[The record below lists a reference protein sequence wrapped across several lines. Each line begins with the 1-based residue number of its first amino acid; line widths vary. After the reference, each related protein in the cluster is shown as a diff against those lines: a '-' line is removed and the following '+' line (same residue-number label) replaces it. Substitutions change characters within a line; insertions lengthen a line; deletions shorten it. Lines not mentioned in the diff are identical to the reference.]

1 MFYFD
6 SLLTENANKKVKK
19 FSSHRKYRH
28 PRYQNERSG
37 VLIDVEVEEC
47 ESSDALDN
55 QTSSLDDANDC
66 GECISYKS
74 FSQSLQ
80 HDIEYLTD
88 SCKDNLSFELEHIIN
103 KISMDGEINKENLP
117 QSCIH
122 GSNSSSVSSHLTK
135 KGPVDDLESF
145 QSTMIAEVLLM
156 ETEKSE
162 DKLRAVPLCLMQSS
176 KSSYVP
182 VEVKAA
188 CLEVP
193 TRSLTSVLSFTEIFL
208 HLRDRNYLK
217 EQWHLIQHSQLF
229 LMLST
234 FTIVNFESQLGP
246 KAMKTV
252 IVNSDMS
259 WKVIVANK
267 QIEPNALSNLN
278 NRIESC
284 NDFLEILMYLDS
296 SSICQAIEIENS
308 ERSFQKI
315 FGRNLNR
322 DKGELYSPTG
332 SVNARQEKS
341 IRNFTE
347 IDVIRHVNC
356 TYLTD
361 GETSMCA
368 ECVVYERNLSQIMYS
383 SKHRN
388 AERENVS
395 SQRTKSDSHCP
406 WQYLDM
412 DEARQRRKNV
422 SRDKEMLKRRVAAI
436 KKHFEEVI
444 IYFFRICII
453 ISPQHYS
460 FTAS

>member
-1 MFYFD
+1 M
-6 SLLTENANKKVKK
+6 
-19 FSSHRKYRH
+19 
-28 PRYQNERSG
+28 
-37 VLIDVEVEEC
+37 
-47 ESSDALDN
+47 ES
-55 QTSSLDDANDC
+55 
-66 GECISYKS
+66 
-74 FSQSLQ
+74 
-80 HDIEYLTD
+80 
-88 SCKDNLSFELEHIIN
+88 
-103 KISMDGEINKENLP
+103 
-117 QSCIH
+117 
-122 GSNSSSVSSHLTK
+122 
-135 KGPVDDLESF
+135 
-145 QSTMIAEVLLM
+145 
-156 ETEKSE
+156 EKSE

-176 KSSYVP
+176 KSSYLP
-182 VEVKAA
+182 VEVKVA

-193 TRSLTSVLSFTEIFL
+193 TRSLTSEIFL

-252 IVNSDMS
+252 IVNSNRS
-259 WKVIVANK
+259 WRVIVANK
-267 QIEPNALSNLN
+267 QIEPKALSNLN
-278 NRIESC
+278 NRIESS

-315 FGRNLNR
+315 FERNLNR
-322 DKGELYSPTG
+322 DKGELYSRTG

-341 IRNFTE
+341 IKNFTE

-361 GETSMCA
+361 GETSMYA
-368 ECVVYERNLSQIMYS
+368 ECVVYERNLSQIMYP

-395 SQRTKSDSHCP
+395 SERTKSDSHCP

-412 DEARQRRKNV
+412 DEADRGGKMFLGIRR
-422 SRDKEMLKRRVAAI
+422 
-436 KKHFEEVI
+436 
-444 IYFFRICII
+444 C
-453 ISPQHYS
+453 
-460 FTAS
+460 